1 MAVRIEAVG
10 LSRNP
15 VTVRESLIVSVTIVT
30 HGYLGKSTN
39 AGMKSY
45 TNGQLRLRGGGES
58 VPSHAQLTA
67 YRHSALHGLTYQE
80 IETMEV

>member
-45 TNGQLRLRGGGES
+45 TNGQLRLRGGIR
-58 VPSHAQLTA
+58 PQPCPA
-67 YRHSALHGLTYQE
+67 YSLQALRTTWADLSGD
-80 IETMEV
+80 

>member
-45 TNGQLRLRGGGES
+45 TNGQLRLRGGN
-58 VPSHAQLTA
+58 PSPAMPSLQPTGTPH
-67 YRHSALHGLTYQE
+67 YMG
-80 IETMEV
+80 